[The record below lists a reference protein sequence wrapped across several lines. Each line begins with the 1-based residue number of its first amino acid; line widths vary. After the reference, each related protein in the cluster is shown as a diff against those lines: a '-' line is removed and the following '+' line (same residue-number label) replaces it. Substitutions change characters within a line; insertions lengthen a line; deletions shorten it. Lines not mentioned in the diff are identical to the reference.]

1 MCAQKNIIKA
11 STIKMTGAKVEK
23 VNITDRKFGNN
34 IFKDVPI
41 SEGAVELEAVKPAE
55 GQKDESGT
63 RHGSRRVHQRAS
75 RCRSWRE
82 SGLICLCCGP
92 QEYA

>member
-55 GQKDESGT
+55 GQKDERKVELEKFYDQAGNLT
-63 RHGSRRVHQRAS
+63 
-75 RCRSWRE
+75 
-82 SGLICLCCGP
+82 GLRIICKCGEVIELEFT
-92 QEYA
+92 QD